1 MAVNSGL
8 NLLGSQFVEV
18 GTDTDADINALVL
31 PSAEV
36 PGLNADYAFQTT
48 LMTWNGSSYTIY
60 GYCAAGQGTD
70 MFGVSEWDGK
80 WISNGM
86 DAIADVE
93 LPAGTGFWIQTTGN
107 STVTMMGQVASAE
120 STSVDV
126 TAGLNLISASYP
138 KAINVQDV
146 VPSAEV
152 PGLNGDYAFE
162 TTLMTWN
169 GSSYTIYGYCAAGQG
184 TDMFGVPE
192 WDGKWISNGMD
203 AIADVELPAGSG
215 FWVQTTGS
223 GTVTFAK

>member
-18 GTDTDADINALVL
+18 GTEGINALVL

-93 LPAGTGFWIQTTGN
+93 LPAG
-107 STVTMMGQVASAE
+107 
-120 STSVDV
+120 
-126 TAGLNLISASYP
+126 
-138 KAINVQDV
+138 
-146 VPSAEV
+146 
-152 PGLNGDYAFE
+152 
-162 TTLMTWN
+162 
-169 GSSYTIYGYCAAGQG
+169 
-184 TDMFGVPE
+184 
-192 WDGKWISNGMD
+192 
-203 AIADVELPAGSG
+203 SG